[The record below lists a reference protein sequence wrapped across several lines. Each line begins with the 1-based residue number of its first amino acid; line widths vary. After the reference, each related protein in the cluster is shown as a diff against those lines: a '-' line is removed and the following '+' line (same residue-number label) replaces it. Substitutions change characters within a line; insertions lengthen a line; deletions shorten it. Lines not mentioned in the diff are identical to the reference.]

1 MEDNEKAKADQIES
15 GQAKSEDVKSEE
27 AKTAIETAPSADVT
41 EAVSSPEAVEK
52 TPVAAAKAKPP
63 RRYPHEL
70 TPLDIA
76 GSVLFLVI
84 LSLLMGNCYI
94 AYLGQSYNQRICS
107 QAIALAGDAANKGMD
122 TPSLILASYKS
133 WEDCPPPGFFVEHP
147 EFTSFKDE
155 ITPEL
160 RVVTI
165 STKTKVRFPAHFLI
179 FDRSSLDKEDD
190 EAFPHKT
197 FNISYQYRLSNPG
210 NIENKI
216 IRGKDGRLITVPVK
230 DAKDIKDGAKAG
242 VKSPAS
248 APTSIEK
255 QKDESKPKSP

>member
-1 MEDNEKAKADQIES
+1 VEDNEKANADQIKSDE
-15 GQAKSEDVKSEE
+15 AKSEDIV
-27 AKTAIETAPSADVT
+27 AP
-41 EAVSSPEAVEK
+41 EK
-52 TPVAAAKAKPP
+52 APVAAAKVKHP
-63 RRYPHEL
+63 RRLPHEL

-76 GSVLFLVI
+76 GSVLFLVV
-84 LSLLMGNCYI
+84 LSLLVGNCYI
-94 AYLGQSYNQRICS
+94 AYLGQSYNKRICS

-197 FNISYQYRLSNPG
+197 FNICYQYRLSNPG

-216 IRGKDGRLITVPVK
+216 IRGKDGRLMMVPVK
-230 DAKDIKDGAKAG
+230 GAKDKKDAPKADA
-242 VKSPAS
+242 KSPAVH
-248 APTSIEK
+248 PTGTEK
-255 QKDESKPKSP
+255 DGSKPKSP